1 MYPVDADDSRGR
13 PQTFRQGCKYAEAT
27 PCMDTLYTS
36 NFNKVS
42 FTCPLRCAVKGT
54 HVNGSSE
61 MHRLT
66 GCRARQRSAV
76 QPIGAFSVINR
87 SAVG

>member
-1 MYPVDADDSRGR
+1 MQTTAVDDHRLFDRDV
-13 PQTFRQGCKYAEAT
+13 EAT

-42 FTCPLRCAVKGT
+42 FTRPLRCAVKGT

-61 MHRLT
+61 MH
-66 GCRARQRSAV
+66 
-76 QPIGAFSVINR
+76 
-87 SAVG
+87 